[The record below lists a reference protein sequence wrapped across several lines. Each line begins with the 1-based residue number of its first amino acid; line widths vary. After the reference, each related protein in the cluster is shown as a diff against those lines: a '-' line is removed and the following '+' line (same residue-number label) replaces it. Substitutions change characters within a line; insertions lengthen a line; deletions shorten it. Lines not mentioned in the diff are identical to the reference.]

1 MQVTMQKEKRYL
13 KEIENLL
20 ICDRKKKNEILDS
33 FKNEIDDFLNNN
45 PEAEY
50 TELLEVFGT
59 PQEIANE
66 LLTNESAENI
76 KKRLNAIKCI
86 KIGIVIAL
94 ASLFLCIALA
104 LFDAHKAHRGYGKEE
119 IFETIIS
126 DIDNTETSIEQE

>member
-59 PQEIANE
+59 PQEVANE
-66 LLTNESAENI
+66 LLAGESAENI
-76 KKRLNAIKCI
+76 KKRLNAVKCI
-86 KIGIVIAL
+86 KIGIVIVL
-94 ASLFLCIALA
+94 ASLFLYIALG
-104 LFDAHKAHRGYGKEE
+104 LLDAHKAHRGYGIEG
-119 IFETIIS
+119 IPETIMS
-126 DIDNTETSIEQE
+126 DINNTETSTKQE

>member
-59 PQEIANE
+59 PQEVADE
-66 LLTNESAENI
+66 LLADESAKNI
-76 KKRLNAIKCI
+76 KKRLNIVKCI
-86 KIGIVIAL
+86 TIGIVIAL
-94 ASLFLCIALA
+94 VALFLYLTLA
-104 LFDAHKAHRGYGKEE
+104 LIDAHRATRGYGSES
-119 IFETIIS
+119 ISETIVS
-126 DIDNTETSIEQE
+126 DIDNAETSIEQE